1 MFFGAEFSESFL
13 YSLLTIVALAMAF
26 FVALPAHEFA
36 HAFAAKRE
44 GDYTAVAHRRYTLAF
59 LPHFDWKGFL
69 FLLIFRFGWA
79 KPVPI
84 DERNFKRGKK
94 SKFLV
99 SIAGVLANFIL
110 GAFFLFMICL
120 VLKINPNFFVDNAY
134 GYLLYQFLNVSV
146 YLNFTFVIF
155 NILPIYPFDGY
166 KIAECFCSYDS
177 KFLAFTKQYAI
188 LLYIL
193 LAFSTIYYYYY
204 TYTAG
209 LMITGLTKLYSL
221 ILGL

>member
-1 MFFGAEFSESFL
+1 MFFGASFGGSL
-13 YSLLTIVALAMAF
+13 IYSLLSIIALVMAL
-26 FVALPAHEFA
+26 FVAMPVHEFA
-36 HAFAAKRE
+36 HAVAAKHE

-69 FLLIFRFGWA
+69 FLVLFRFGWA

-84 DERNFKRGKK
+84 DERNFRRGKK

-99 SIAGVLANFIL
+99 SIAGILANLIL
-110 GAFFLFMICL
+110 GALFLFIFCL
-120 VLKINPNFFVDNAY
+120 VLKINPNFFVNNYY
-134 GYLLYQFLNVSV
+134 GYLLYEFLNISVS
-146 YLNFTFVIF
+146 LNFMLVIF

-166 KIAECFCSYDS
+166 KIAECFCRYDN
-177 KFLAFTKQYAI
+177 KFLIFTKQYSI
-188 LLYIL
+188 FLYIL
-193 LAFSTIYYYYY
+193 LAFSSIYYYYY

-209 LMITGLTKLYSL
+209 LLVNGLTRLFSL

>member
-1 MFFGAEFSESFL
+1 MFFGAGIGGSL
-13 YSLLTIVALAMAF
+13 VYSLLSIIALVMAL
-26 FVALPAHEFA
+26 FVAMPVHEFA
-36 HAFAAKRE
+36 HAFAAKHE

-69 FLLIFRFGWA
+69 FLVLFRFGWA

-84 DERNFKRGKK
+84 DERNFRRGKK

-99 SIAGVLANFIL
+99 SIAGILANLIL
-110 GAFFLFMICL
+110 GALFLFIFC
-120 VLKINPNFFVDNAY
+120 VILKINPNFFVDSHY
-134 GYLLYQFLNVSV
+134 GYLLYEFLNISVS
-146 YLNFTFVIF
+146 LNFMLVIF

-166 KIAECFCSYDS
+166 KIAECFCRYDN
-177 KFLAFTKQYAI
+177 KFLIFTKQYSI
-188 LLYIL
+188 FIYIL
-193 LAFSTIYYYYY
+193 LAFSSIYYYYY

-209 LMITGLTKLYSL
+209 LLVTGLTKLFAL

>member
-1 MFFGAEFSESFL
+1 MFFGASFGGSL
-13 YSLLTIVALAMAF
+13 IYSLLSIIALVMAL
-26 FVALPAHEFA
+26 FVAMPVHEFA
-36 HAFAAKRE
+36 HAVAAKHE

-69 FLLIFRFGWA
+69 FLVLFRFGWA

-84 DERNFKRGKK
+84 DERNFRRGKK

-99 SIAGVLANFIL
+99 SIAGILANLIL
-110 GAFFLFMICL
+110 GALFLFICCL
-120 VLKINPNFFVDNAY
+120 VLKINPNFFVNNYY
-134 GYLLYQFLNVSV
+134 GYLLYEFLNISVS
-146 YLNFTFVIF
+146 LNFMLVIF

-166 KIAECFCSYDS
+166 KIAECFCRYDN
-177 KFLAFTKQYAI
+177 KFLIFTKQYSI
-188 LLYIL
+188 FLYIL
-193 LAFSTIYYYYY
+193 LAFSSIYYYYY

-209 LMITGLTKLYSL
+209 LLVNGLTRLFSL